1 MIPNIIKRLGSL
13 PLGEM
18 KDEIIAWG
26 HENITARH
34 RTTLEVTKEENLT
47 LRGDCIIGVKADK
60 AIRDIDERIKEW
72 LRAGNRIEIEI
83 ILPQYGLKDS
93 LVGFGSRDMTFE
105 HKTDIV
111 VRKSDYVCERTLAI
125 RANKAAKDIDRE
137 IVKLLKDP
145 TTELRFVIR
154 RA

>member
-1 MIPNIIKRLGSL
+1 
-13 PLGEM
+13 M

>member
-1 MIPNIIKRLGSL
+1 
-13 PLGEM
+13 M
-18 KDEIIAWG
+18 KEEIIAWG
-26 HENITARH
+26 HENITAKH
-34 RTTLEVTKEENLT
+34 RTTLEITKEEKLT
-47 LRGDCIIGVKADK
+47 PRGDCIIGVKADK
-60 AIRDIDERIKEW
+60 AICDIDERIKEW
-72 LRAGNRIEIEI
+72 LKAGKRIEIEI

-93 LVGFGSRDMTFE
+93 LIAFGSSDMTFK

-125 RANKAAKDIDRE
+125 RANKAAKDINRE

>member
-1 MIPNIIKRLGSL
+1 
-13 PLGEM
+13 M

-47 LRGDCIIGVKADK
+47 LRGACIIGVKADK

-83 ILPQYGLKDS
+83 ILPQYALKDS

>member
-1 MIPNIIKRLGSL
+1 
-13 PLGEM
+13 M
-18 KDEIIAWG
+18 KEEIIAWG
-26 HENITARH
+26 HKNITAKH

-60 AIRDIDERIKEW
+60 AICDIDERIKEW
-72 LRAGNRIEIEI
+72 LRAGNRIVIEI

-93 LVGFGSRDMTFE
+93 LIGFGSSEMTFE

-111 VRKSDYVCERTLAI
+111 VRKSSYICDRTLAI
-125 RANKAAKDIDRE
+125 KANKAAKDIDRE